1 LFNVSDAQ
9 KFKDAFE
16 EAKKNVKCSEENEI
30 ANHLSKV
37 DINNEETEDKS
48 DDQEESS
55 DSESEDETPEDNKK
69 DDKNVVEEAVKK

>member
-1 LFNVSDAQ
+1 MFNVSDAQ

-16 EAKKNVKCSEENEI
+16 EAKKSVKCDDENEI
-30 ANHLSKV
+30 ANHFSKV

-48 DDQEESS
+48 DDQDS

-69 DDKNVVEEAVKK
+69 DDKNVTEEVVKK